1 MSRFGVLLPPSEPI
15 LPPANAAAAAVW
27 RVACSEA
34 TYQGERATKV
44 EIQGPDV
51 KGLLA
56 CLASRLSS
64 LGCDVIGAGSDMV
77 AAGGAA
83 GNGGAVAGGGAP
95 PQIRDVFHV
104 QAQGKPIAPESQALL
119 VNALKGTCAAMLSA
133 TTRPRDKYRVV
144 LTPDA
149 PRTATHIAVEG
160 PDVPGLL
167 QALTSTL
174 ADAHCSIL
182 TFGGETLDDG
192 QVRDTFVVRKA
203 EKPIETGEQA
213 AIASRLQD
221 ACGNLHEDGRGGGA
235 AGESAGRK
243 PAGKLAQASAYRVS
257 VHNQAHT
264 TTTTVAVAGPDVPGL
279 LNKMT
284 HALAADGYTIA
295 SFSLGKSPSPNSSL
309 NNSKLSDASNHSH
322 SSNGSKESHVHD
334 VFHIV
339 R

>member
-182 TFGGETLDDG
+182 TFGGETLDDPC
-192 QVRDTFVVRKA
+192 DKWFCNA
-203 EKPIETGEQA
+203 AHFPSGENATTVFA
-213 AIASRLQD
+213 ARFD
-221 ACGNLHEDGRGGGA
+221 R
-235 AGESAGRK
+235 
-243 PAGKLAQASAYRVS
+243 
-257 VHNQAHT
+257 VHNDSVYPMAWDPT
-264 TTTTVAVAGPDVPGL
+264 NLDVPGVDR
-279 LNKMT
+279 T
-284 HALAADGYTIA
+284 ADYFA
-295 SFSLGKSPSPNSSL
+295 MC
-309 NNSKLSDASNHSH
+309 SKC
-322 SSNGSKESHVHD
+322 
-334 VFHIV
+334 
-339 R
+339 